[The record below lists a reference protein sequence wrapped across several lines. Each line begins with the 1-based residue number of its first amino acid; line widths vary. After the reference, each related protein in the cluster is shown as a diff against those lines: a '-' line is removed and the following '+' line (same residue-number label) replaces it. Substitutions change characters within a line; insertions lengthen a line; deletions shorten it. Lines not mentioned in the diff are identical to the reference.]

1 MPRLSEEQVRCIES
15 LLSMGKHYREIADSC
30 GVSLPTVVKYARRVR
45 GAAPVPTSS
54 PAAAPVTPGA
64 GSEVVK
70 LDTKFFMDL
79 VRQRLDPKHPIMAKW
94 VDNVSWWNHVI
105 IEFSAHMLPYAFKL
119 LEDHEID
126 RQNPEVT
133 VRNMVSKFHELKKL
147 AEERAEKM
155 AEYESR
161 LKELESEVGNLRA
174 ERERLLRL
182 VDEYKGLVDETLSET
197 RKLVEELRS
206 KVVKTLVLV
215 VKVVPET
222 LSPAE
227 RAKYF
232 HVVAP
237 KIRELWGVEVG

>member
-15 LLSMGKHYREIADSC
+15 LLSMGKHYREIAESC
-30 GVSLPTVVKYARRVR
+30 GVSLPTVVKYARRLR
-45 GAAPVPTSS
+45 GGSELTPVPTSLD
-54 PAAAPVTPGA
+54 PAPAT
-64 GSEVVK
+64 GSGVEEEDVK
-70 LDTKFFMDL
+70 FIMDL
-79 VRQRLDPKHPIMAKW
+79 VKQRLDPKHPITQKW
-94 VDNVSWWNHVI
+94 VEDVSWWTHLI
-105 IEFSAHMLPYAFKL
+105 LDFSKFVLPDILKRM
-119 LEDHEID
+119 EEKDID
-126 RQNPEVT
+126 IHNPEVT
-133 VRNMVSKFHELKKL
+133 ARNAAAKFRAIKQL
-147 AEERAEKM
+147 AEERAEKI

-161 LKELESEVGNLRA
+161 LKELESEVGSLRA